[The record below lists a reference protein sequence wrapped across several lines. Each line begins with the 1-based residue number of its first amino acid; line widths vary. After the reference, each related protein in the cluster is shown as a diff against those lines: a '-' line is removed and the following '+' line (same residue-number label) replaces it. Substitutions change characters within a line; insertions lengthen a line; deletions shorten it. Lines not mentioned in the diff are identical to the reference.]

1 MIKEN
6 NIEYMRKSIVEYIK
20 DYSSKK
26 ALLITGEWGI
36 GKTYSIKKILIDNP
50 PKEYISD
57 YGRPIMLSLFGID
70 NIEILDKSLSMNNI
84 SLNYDL
90 KTEEKLKFLSDGIN
104 KTFNTIKK
112 LSNKKILKNFD
123 FNIDLSSIA
132 SFIKYDKSII
142 ILDDLER
149 CNIDLKELFGFINN
163 LVENKSCRVIVI
175 ANKEKIEN
183 KEYFENHKEKVF
195 EIELEFK
202 NNFDIVCSEI
212 INNFSNG
219 KNGIISFL
227 NNRIDLIK
235 QIFDI
240 NNSKNFRILEFA
252 IHVYGK
258 IFEIID
264 EISIK
269 NISNNYS
276 TEKLEEKKYYLKEDV
291 LKYTIDAAIKIKTNY
306 KYLYESN
313 RESFIDEG
321 GIQEYRYAI
330 GQNNIYCDNKY
341 YFVDKYIKTY
351 LIDEYSIKEKL
362 INMIKNHDSRM
373 EFEKNRPGKLGLF
386 EVLEDDELKKV
397 LKVLEENL
405 SKNTNIDIDI
415 YGMIIADLDRLLE
428 EGYPL
433 DVNKYY
439 TLFEENIKKIKNDIE
454 NGKFNK
460 KRILINVG
468 IELENDKLKELYDS
482 IVNLNKIIER
492 RRVSIDSM
500 LNKIDLSN
508 EEIRYIELYKVYLS
522 EHSSEE
528 IVQKILKSSNM
539 QVFNFICN

>member
-460 KRILINVG
+460 K
-468 IELENDKLKELYDS
+468 E
-482 IVNLNKIIER
+482 
-492 RRVSIDSM
+492 
-500 LNKIDLSN
+500 
-508 EEIRYIELYKVYLS
+508 YL
-522 EHSSEE
+522 
-528 IVQKILKSSNM
+528 
-539 QVFNFICN
+539 